1 MAAPSL
7 ETTLDTGFNYCQLNA
22 NARAAQ
28 DLPMGRAKSFPMS
41 YDVLSFSHASKGT
54 PISLA
59 RQGSNNGGIWKLSY
73 NCFSINPLTIGERGW
88 FHVR

>member
-1 MAAPSL
+1 MAAPTHKITL
-7 ETTLDTGFNYCQLNA
+7 ENGFNYCQIIV

-28 DLPMGRAKSFPMS
+28 GLPMGRAKSFPMS

-59 RQGSNNGGIWKLSY
+59 RLGSNNGGIWKRSY

>member
-1 MAAPSL
+1 MSAPTPK
-7 ETTLDTGFNYCQLNA
+7 TTLENSLNYCPLIV

-59 RQGSNNGGIWKLSY
+59 RQGSNNGGIWKLSH